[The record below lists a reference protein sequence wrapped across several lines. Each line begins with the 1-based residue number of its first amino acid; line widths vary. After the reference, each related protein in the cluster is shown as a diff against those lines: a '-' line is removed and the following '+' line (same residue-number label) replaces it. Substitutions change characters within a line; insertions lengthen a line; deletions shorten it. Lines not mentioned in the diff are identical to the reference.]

1 MGGPPKDRWI
11 GATLAKGRYKI
22 TRKLGEGG
30 MGSVYV
36 ARDANLQT
44 EVVVKVPHAT
54 LQDDPEATAR
64 FVREA
69 SSLVKLSHPHIVK
82 IVDFGDQAGQ
92 PFAVMQFLSGG

>member
-36 ARDANLQT
+36 AWDANLRT

-54 LQDDPEATAR
+54 
-64 FVREA
+64 
-69 SSLVKLSHPHIVK
+69 H
-82 IVDFGDQAGQ
+82 
-92 PFAVMQFLSGG
+92 